1 MAVPLP
7 APTTHS
13 CLFVPRSRAKD
24 RHLLGPLH
32 LALCPVPK
40 LCPSLCPPAPPAH
53 PELIGWAI
61 FPAWPGHLSLP
72 ETRHVG
78 RVEACSLFSGGQ
90 PCAAH
95 PRTPHAGL
103 ITAGTSCTVFTKE
116 TGSRRGRHAAG
127 YVPFLRRPREAP
139 GGRKDQ
145 GHPKGPSGVR
155 LDTRAVSSP
164 LLFFSA
170 SETENPTPT
179 PRLSQS
185 HRGPLGGSA
194 SGATG
199 HCRLSDSHWGL
210 GVLEAGLL
218 DPRPGQR
225 APRDTEAGSGLRE
238 R

>member
-40 LCPSLCPPAPPAH
+40 PCPSLRPPAPPAH

-164 LLFFSA
+164 PSCSSPL
-170 SETENPTPT
+170 
-179 PRLSQS
+179 PRLKIPPPP
-185 HRGPLGGSA
+185 HDFPRVTEDP
-194 SGATG
+194 
-199 HCRLSDSHWGL
+199 W
-210 GVLEAGLL
+210 EAVPAG
-218 DPRPGQR
+218 RPG
-225 APRDTEAGSGLRE
+225 TAGCRTLTGDLVSWR
-238 R
+238 RVC